1 MLKSIK
7 GVYRNGKIDLIE
19 SHDDISDETQ
29 VIVTFLESPAI
40 DLRSRGINEVQAA
53 DLQARLAT
61 FAEDWSSP
69 EMDLYNDY
77 DAAQSNL

>member
-1 MLKSIK
+1 MLMSIK

-19 SHDDISDETQ
+19 PPDDVSDGTQ
-29 VIVTFLESPAI
+29 VIVTFLEFPAI
-40 DLRSRGINEVQAA
+40 DLRSRGINEAQAA
-53 DLQARLAT
+53 DLRARLAT

-69 EMDLYNDY
+69 DMDLYNDY